1 MKSLAKTS
9 LEIVLE
15 YFLVEEMRKFGKDK
29 F

>member
-1 MKSLAKTS
+1 MKNLAKTT

-15 YFLVEEMRKFGKDK
+15 YFLDEEMRKFGKDK